1 MLHVTKYDESN
12 VVEFGES
19 LSVNIIESVNGTI
32 DETIATIYHRNKFVP
47 IVKHLCPSVSFK
59 FSIFESF

>member
-19 LSVNIIESVNGTI
+19 LTVNIIESINGTI
-32 DETIATIYHRNKFVP
+32 DETIATIYHRNKHVP
-47 IVKHLCPSVSFK
+47 IVKHLCSSVSTRL
-59 FSIFESF
+59 SLN